1 MSGKRIIQWLLL
13 AVTAGLLVLLKQLH
27 VGVTHYNVF
36 LIILVGW
43 NLGLIMAFRPLT
55 ADRRSDT

>member
-13 AVTAGLLVLLKQLH
+13 AATAGLLVTLKQLH
-27 VGVTHYNVF
+27 VGVLHYNVF

-43 NLGLIMAFRPLT
+43 NLGLVIVFRSLT
-55 ADRRSDT
+55 VGRRSDN